1 MLNQAEEE
9 QQPFK
14 RMGTQLEEIKE
25 AQEEHEQV
33 ENLERVEKELQDQIN
48 YQRNNQDQDMYDI
61 KDESDVEYD

>member
-1 MLNQAEEE
+1 
-9 QQPFK
+9 
-14 RMGTQLEEIKE
+14 MGTQLEEIKE